1 MREAAARAPTLSGHE
16 LFLHEHNSHIT
27 PIYVARTKKMR
38 ESVVNPNL
46 GGMERYGVTCHA
58 IMRERERER
67 ERERKLQPA
76 SQCRDK
82 IPRKRSRSLL

>member
-1 MREAAARAPTLSGHE
+1 M
-16 LFLHEHNSHIT
+16 
-27 PIYVARTKKMR
+27 MR
-38 ESVVNPNL
+38 ESVVNPRL

-67 ERERKLQPA
+67 ERKLQSA